1 MASAEAV
8 REVET
13 ASMNDIIDLNVGGT
27 KFQTTRYLWLIK
39 KFNGQCSL
47 LLFPGRH
54 CCTILILCWRE
65 CLTPCLPFVQVKSIT
80 RNLLLSLFLLS
91 HNCSAYDTLG
101 LICICSGVRR
111 DGAYFLDRDP
121 IHFRPVLNYLRSGQL
136 TLDR

>member
-27 KFQTTRYLWLIK
+27 KFQTTRYIWPIK
-39 KFNGQCSL
+39 NFNGQCSL

-80 RNLLLSLFLLS
+80 RNLLLSLFCLGIDGINDSLS
-91 HNCSAYDTLG
+91 YNCSAYDTLG
-101 LICICSGVRR
+101 LICN
-111 DGAYFLDRDP
+111 L
-121 IHFRPVLNYLRSGQL
+121 LRSEK
-136 TLDR
+136 RWSVFP